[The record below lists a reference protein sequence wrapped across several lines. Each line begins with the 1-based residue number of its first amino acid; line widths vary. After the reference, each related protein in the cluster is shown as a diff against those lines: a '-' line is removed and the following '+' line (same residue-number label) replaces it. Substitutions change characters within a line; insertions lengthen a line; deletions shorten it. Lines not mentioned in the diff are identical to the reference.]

1 MFVEDQIL
9 FELYIFLVLELNAN
23 CASAANL
30 HFEMHANEANM
41 VPPCARRCSPCE
53 NKWCTIGRINL
64 DIKEK
69 AQGTPGITNLSL
81 GDHHGYTDPHYH
93 FKHRH
98 GSTEVDAVA
107 ASLECND

>member
-1 MFVEDQIL
+1 MQKKKGTG
-9 FELYIFLVLELNAN
+9 NAWDH
-23 CASAANL
+23 NL
-30 HFEMHANEANM
+30 
-41 VPPCARRCSPCE
+41 P
-53 NKWCTIGRINL
+53 
-64 DIKEK
+64 
-69 AQGTPGITNLSL
+69 L